1 MNLNQKLR
9 DRSASISVIGLGY
22 VGLPLTCSLAKAG
35 YRLIGLDVDVSKIH
49 KLNHNESYISYI
61 DNSVIEG
68 LNNLEFQATSDFS
81 LISESD
87 VIIICVPTPLNK
99 NREPDLSYVSN
110 TIDSI
115 TPFLKKDQLIS
126 LESTTYPGM
135 TDELISKR
143 LILEGFDV
151 GNNFYLVYSP
161 EREDPG
167 NKDFSTSNI
176 PKIIGGY
183 SENCLEVGVNLYEA
197 VVEEVVKVSSTRVAE
212 MTKLLENIQ
221 RSVNIGLMNEM
232 KVICTAMGIDIH
244 EVIKA
249 AETKPFGF
257 ASYYPGPGIGGHCIP
272 IDPFYLSWKAR
283 EYGLNTK
290 FIELAGEINHSM
302 PKWVIS
308 RLSDALNQKSLPL
321 KDSKVLILGI
331 AYKKNVDDMR
341 ESPAALIMK
350 HLKENGVDYD
360 YSDPYIPSF
369 PTLRNFEFDLNSVK
383 LTPDIISSYDAVL
396 LVTDHDDFDYDMII
410 QNSKLLIDTRGVY
423 KEQTDNLLKA

>member
-1 MNLNQKLR
+1 MSLIEKLQ
-9 DRSASISVIGLGY
+9 DKTATISVIGLGY
-22 VGLPLTCSLAKAG
+22 VGLPLTCSLATSGFKV
-35 YRLIGLDVDVSKIH
+35 IGLDIDEQKIN
-49 KLNHNESYISYI
+49 KLKGNKSYISYI
-61 DNSVIEG
+61 NDSVIEN
-68 LNNLEFQATSDFS
+68 LNESNFLASDDYS
-81 LISESD
+81 LVNKSD
-87 VIIICVPTPLNK
+87 VIIICVPTPLSK
-99 NREPDLSYVSN
+99 NREPDLSF
-110 TIDSI
+110 I
-115 TPFLKKDQLIS
+115 TKTLDAIFPYIKEDQIIS

-143 LILEGFDV
+143 IIAKGFTLGKD
-151 GNNFYLVYSP
+151 FHLVYSP

-176 PKIIGGY
+176 PKIIGGVTDA
-183 SENCLEVGVNLYEA
+183 CLKAGVVLYESI
-197 VVEEVVKVSSTRVAE
+197 VDEVVQVSSTKAAE

-232 KVICTAMGIDIH
+232 KIICTAMDIDIH

-272 IDPFYLSWKAR
+272 VDPFYLSWKAR

-308 RLSDALNQKSLPL
+308 RLSDALNERSLPL

-341 ESPAALIMK
+341 ESPASLIMK
-350 HLKENGVDYD
+350 YLEQNGVKFD
-360 YSDPYIPSF
+360 YSDPFIPSF
-369 PTLRNFEFDLNSVK
+369 PELRNFDFNLKSIDLSPS
-383 LTPDIISSYDAVL
+383 LIASYDAAI

-410 QNSKLLIDTRGVY
+410 DNAKLLIDTRGIY
-423 KEQTDNLLKA
+423 SIQTDNLLKA

>member
-1 MNLNQKLR
+1 MKLSQKLNE
-9 DRSASISVIGLGY
+9 RSASISVIGLGY

-35 YRLIGLDVDVSKIH
+35 FKVFGLDIDENKIN
-49 KLNHNESYISYI
+49 KLNKNESYISYI
-61 DNSVIEG
+61 DNSIIEN
-68 LNNLEFQATSDFS
+68 LNNSNFCASNDFS
-81 LISESD
+81 YISKSD
-87 VIIICVPTPLNK
+87 VIVICVPTPLSK
-99 NREPDLSYVSN
+99 NREPDLSYIAK
-110 TIDSI
+110 TIDTI
-115 TPFLKKDQLIS
+115 APYLKKNQLIS

-135 TDELISKR
+135 TDELISTR
-143 LILEGFDV
+143 LKSEGFEV
-151 GNNFYLVYSP
+151 GNDFHLVYSP

-176 PKIIGGY
+176 PKIIGGTTQA
-183 SENCLEVGVNLYEA
+183 CLKLGHYLYEA
-197 VVEEVVKVSSTRVAE
+197 IVEEVVEVSSTRAAE

-232 KVICTAMGIDIH
+232 KIICTAMDIDIH

-257 ASYYPGPGIGGHCIP
+257 TSYYPGPGIGGHCIP
-272 IDPFYLSWKAR
+272 VDPFYLSWKVK

-308 RLSDALNQKSLPL
+308 RLSDALNKKSLPL
-321 KDSKVLILGI
+321 KDSRILILGI

-350 HLKENGVDYD
+350 YLEENGVNYD

-369 PTLRNFEFDLNSVK
+369 PILRNYEFDLKSIE
-383 LTPDIISSYDAVL
+383 LSPEIISSYDAL
-396 LVTDHDDFDYDMII
+396 ILVTDHDDFDYDMII
-410 QNSKLLIDTRGVY
+410 QNAQLLIDTRGIYHV
-423 KEQTDNLLKA
+423 QTDNLLKA

>member
-81 LISESD
+81 HISESD

-115 TPFLKKDQLIS
+115 TPFLKKGQLIS

-143 LILEGFDV
+143 LILEGFDI
-151 GNNFYLVYSP
+151 GNNFFLVYSP

-183 SENCLEVGVNLYEA
+183 SENCLEVGANLYEA

-257 ASYYPGPGIGGHCIP
+257 TSYYPGPGIGGHCIP

-350 HLKENGVDYD
+350 HLEENGVDYD

-383 LTPDIISSYDAVL
+383 LTPDVISSYDAVL